1 MAKAAGSGRWGWV
14 VLAVVV
20 AVTSAGACSGGGGDG
35 GGESEVSA
43 GDDGGDGGADGEV
56 KDDGRRRELA
66 SGDGGSTTAGEI
78 VAASADEWREK
89 WTASG
94 ATADPPDVSDVDFEN
109 EVAVAL
115 FAGEKSS
122 GGWRIGSDVSVK
134 LQGQFGAV
142 IYEILGPGE
151 GCSTSQAMTAPYLAL
166 AVKGSTMRFESTE
179 RKVDCED

>member
-1 MAKAAGSGRWGWV
+1 MTKAVRTERWRWV
-14 VLAVVV
+14 VLLAVLVG
-20 AVTSAGACSGGGGDG
+20 AMATACSGGGDSG
-35 GGESEVSA
+35 GSEVSA
-43 GDDGGDGGADGEV
+43 GDSGGDAGDGEL
-56 KDDGRRRELA
+56 KDDGKRRELA

-78 VAASADEWREK
+78 VATTAEEWTEK

-94 ATADPPDVSDVDFEN
+94 ATAEAPDVSGVDFED

-115 FAGEKSS
+115 FAGERPS

-151 GCSTSQAMTAPYLAL
+151 GCATSQALTTPYLAL
-166 AVKGSTMRFESTE
+166 AVKGNALRFEKTE
-179 RKVDCED
+179 RKVPCE